1 MDDRE
6 GEFALGEVL
15 AEAFVLR
22 VVGAVQV
29 HVVVADLEDEADEV
43 DEGDAVSG
51 GLIRSGARRGERKG
65 GRRGWLGGEGKGS
78 AYFVLVLSA
87 CMSLTARRK
96 RPPVLLL
103 TISR

>member
-1 MDDRE
+1 MDDGK

-43 DEGDAVSG
+43 DEGYAVSVG
-51 GLIRSGARRGERKG
+51 GGVR
-65 GRRGWLGGEGKGS
+65 
-78 AYFVLVLSA
+78 
-87 CMSLTARRK
+87 
-96 RPPVLLL
+96 
-103 TISR
+103 

>member
-43 DEGDAVSG
+43 DEGDAVPVGVVRVG
-51 GLIRSGARRGERKG
+51 G
-65 GRRGWLGGEGKGS
+65 
-78 AYFVLVLSA
+78 
-87 CMSLTARRK
+87 
-96 RPPVLLL
+96 
-103 TISR
+103 